1 MVKRDLTRGF
11 VNLNRNLKNS
21 QIVRLSGR
29 VAALVGLLS
38 TEKRLR

>member
-1 MVKRDLTRGF
+1 MVKCDLTRGF

-21 QIVRLSGR
+21 QIVWLFGR
-29 VAALVGLLS
+29 VAAIVGLLP